1 MSNITRNTKSG
12 TYPNYVNTSSAQP
25 SDYSPVPSSASPLDV
40 VWVLVT
46 PKMAAEIASEADI
59 TNPKEK

>member
-1 MSNITRNTKSG
+1 MSKIITNTESG
-12 TYPNYVNTSSAQP
+12 AYPNYVNTSSAQP
-25 SDYSPVPSSASPLDV
+25 SDYSPAPSSASPLDT

-46 PKMAAEIASEADI
+46 PEMATKIVGEADI